1 MDSLFEKIASL
12 RMLCEESGFTPDSK
26 EGNMFHGILDV
37 LKEMS
42 QMIENIEG
50 EYLGAFQMRAE
61 DVLKDAEK
69 YFSDVED
76 TEELPF

>member
-12 RMLCEESGFTPDSK
+12 RVLCEENGFTPDSK
-26 EGNMFHGILDV
+26 EGTIFHGILDV

-69 YFSDVED
+69 YFSDED